1 MVCKH
6 EQYFD
11 YFLTFVRIRK
21 LSLGL
26 PVVPIISI
34 CMCTYW
40 DMQLFVRR
48 VGSVYFVQCT

>member
-6 EQYFD
+6 ELF
-11 YFLTFVRIRK
+11 FLPSVRIRK

-48 VGSVYFVQCT
+48 VGSMYFVQCT